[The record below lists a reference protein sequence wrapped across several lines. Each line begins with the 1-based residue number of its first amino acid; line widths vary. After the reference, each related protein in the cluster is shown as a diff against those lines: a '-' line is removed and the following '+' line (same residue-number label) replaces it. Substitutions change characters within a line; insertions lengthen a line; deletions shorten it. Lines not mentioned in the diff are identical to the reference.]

1 MVPSSSGGSGV
12 VSESGASVSV
22 GVGVGVDSEV
32 EGGDA
37 RRWFEVTVP
46 KTMAEESLS
55 ALRMNAFQVV
65 QVPISMC
72 MYICTVCMYEYVC
85 MYASGSSEVAIVCMY
100 VSRIG
105 DKVLFRFCK

>member
-1 MVPSSSGGSGV
+1 MVLSSSGGSGV
-12 VSESGASVSV
+12 VSESGASVS
-22 GVGVGVDSEV
+22 VGVGVDSEV

-65 QVPISMC
+65 QVPISM
-72 MYICTVCMYEYVC
+72 YVC
-85 MYASGSSEVAIVCMY
+85 MYDNMCVCMQ
-100 VSRIG
+100 VELVR
-105 DKVLFRFCK
+105 